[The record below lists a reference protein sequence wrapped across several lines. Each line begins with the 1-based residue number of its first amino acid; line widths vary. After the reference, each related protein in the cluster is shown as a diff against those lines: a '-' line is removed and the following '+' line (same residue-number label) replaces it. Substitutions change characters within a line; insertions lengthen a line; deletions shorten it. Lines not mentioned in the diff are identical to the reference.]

1 MERAALTKSWVLREL
16 VDTYESARASGS
28 LAPAN
33 RALELIG
40 KELGMFG
47 DQPPPKPLTLED
59 LSTEDLMKLL
69 ALPVDDEPIQ

>member
-1 MERAALTKSWVLREL
+1 M

-69 ALPVDDEPIQ
+69 ATPTDEEPTQ